1 MEKSVDQ
8 FEKAKEA
15 NQKWKYSNERISE
28 IKVGGKL
35 KLRLSGI
42 KPAKDR
48 VESFNWQRRCNDSTY
63 SFWLACLFL
72 SNPTCFSPTYQL
84 ESFLRICH
92 KRKSSC
98 HFAWRNGSIAVW
110 MFVHPTEYGSNIG
123 LERFSYQSKIISIN
137 IRISPLLSREKV
149 RHAQI
154 SEITINAYY
163 NSLSKVY
170 RFIWSCRVFFCYWT
184 CFSHPAVLVCFLAV
198 VPFVIFRILL
208 QQLQEN
214 ESE

>member
-1 MEKSVDQ
+1 MKIQQWIDQ
-8 FEKAKEA
+8 QA
-15 NQKWKYSNERISE
+15 
-28 IKVGGKL
+28 KVGGKL
-35 KLRLSGI
+35 KLRLSGM

-110 MFVHPTEYGSNIG
+110 IFVHPTEYGSDIG
-123 LERFSYQSKIISIN
+123 LERLPYKSQSKIISIN
-137 IRISPLLSREKV
+137 IRILPLLSRMKV
-149 RHAQI
+149 KHARI
-154 SEITINAYY
+154 SEITILIL
-163 NSLSKVY
+163 SLK
-170 RFIWSCRVFFCYWT
+170 FIGSFEAAAFSITTKLAFRAWS
-184 CFSHPAVLVCFLAV
+184 L
-198 VPFVIFRILL
+198 
-208 QQLQEN
+208 
-214 ESE
+214 